1 MNLLSIGAALGLVI
15 AVFQYG
21 WTGLSGG
28 PVQFALP
35 VMMFAIVFG
44 LSTDYQVFLL
54 TRIQEEWHAH
64 HDNTWAVR
72 DGMGRVSGVI
82 TGAALIMIAVFSSF
96 VLGGQRFLQEI
107 GIGLALAVALDAFLI
122 RFILVPA
129 IMYILGDRNW
139 RMPRWL
145 VWLPRVNI
153 EPEKPAE
160 ITSPSTDP
168 VLLRQPVSRAA
179 DAEPSESCL

>member
-1 MNLLSIGAALGLVI
+1 MNLLSIGAALGIVI

-21 WTGLSGG
+21 WTGLSTG

-54 TRIQEEWHAH
+54 TRVQEEWHAK
-64 HDNTWAVR
+64 HDNTRAVR
-72 DGMGRVSGVI
+72 AGMGRVSGII
-82 TGAALIMIAVFSSF
+82 TGAAFIMVAVFGSF
-96 VLGGQRFLQEI
+96 VLGGQRFLEEI
-107 GIGLALAVALDAFLI
+107 GVGLAVAVALDAFLI

-129 IMYILGDRNW
+129 VMYILGPWNW

-145 VWLPRVNI
+145 GWLPQVHI
-153 EPEKPAE
+153 EPEQREPPA
-160 ITSPSTDP
+160 PAH
-168 VLLRQPVSRAA
+168 RALA
-179 DAEPSESCL
+179 GQER